1 MLFFFRHT
9 LMQRSCRVACALWHI
24 LPNLY
29 SLNWRVIAKAG
40 INNFNL
46 SWSFSLKSILQVFFI
61 LLFCNFFQF
70 VGIFS
75 SWVIMPWRCRVFDC
89 RGNYDGTPYFP
100 TVGVSLLKYLEDWR
114 RWIDA
119 MPNNRKFLEKQ
130 EEIHIC
136 HHQFDSDLITVQGG
150 GKRPTQPPTIFPGI
164 PKSCLKQSSTT
175 TKID

>member
-1 MLFFFRHT
+1 MVVFSEINFASMFFSFCYFVT
-9 LMQRSCRVACALWHI
+9 
-24 LPNLY
+24 
-29 SLNWRVIAKAG
+29 
-40 INNFNL
+40 F
-46 SWSFSLKSILQVFFI
+46 FSLLAY
-61 LLFCNFFQF
+61 
-70 VGIFS
+70 
-75 SWVIMPWRCRVFDC
+75 WVIMPWRCRVFDC
-89 RGNYDGTPYFP
+89 RGNYDGTPYSP

-150 GKRPTQPPTIFPGI
+150 GKRPTQSPTIFPGI